1 MAIGISLH
9 IGVNQAEPAFNV
21 TKLKGCVNDADIMSR
36 IAVSRGFWAKRLVDE
51 EATFDRVKEAILWAA
66 SILTAGDIFFF
77 TFAGHGSFMSPDVVL
92 DEDDFKDETIL
103 LHDCLLIDN
112 YLRRI
117 LWTQFAEGVRIL
129 GIADSCHSGSVLLA
143 LAPATIPG
151 IPVVTGLAGD
161 LSVGG
166 VALDGVNVLSPVVG
180 APVRGLT
187 RDDRE
192 RIVGLRTEI
201 HEKLRNEVLA
211 TVDNTIKAQIL
222 SLSACEDNQ
231 EAVDGDPHGAFT
243 NALLQVWDD
252 ANFSGTYTDFIQKIQ
267 AKFPPGNAQHPT
279 LRPANVNQEFL
290 NQRPFTI

>member
-9 IGVNQAEPAFNV
+9 IGVNQADPAFDV
-21 TKLKGCVNDADIMSR
+21 KKLKGCVNDADIMSR

-66 SILTAGDIFFF
+66 SILKAGDIFFF
-77 TFAGHGSFMSPDVVL
+77 TFAGHGSFMSSEIVI
-92 DEDDFKDETIL
+92 DEDDLQDETIL
-103 LHDCLLIDN
+103 LHDCILIDN

-143 LAPATIPG
+143 LAPTTIPG
-151 IPVVTGLAGD
+151 IPVVTGLAGE
-161 LSVGG
+161 LGVGG
-166 VALDGVNVLSPVVG
+166 VALEGVNVLSPVVG
-180 APVRGLT
+180 APVRAFT
-187 RDDRE
+187 RDDRD
-192 RIVGLRTEI
+192 RIVGLRPEI
-201 HEKLRNEVLA
+201 HEKLKTDLELSTDTA
-211 TVDNTIKAQIL
+211 IKAKIL

-243 NALLQVWDD
+243 NALLEVWDD
-252 ANFSGTYTDFIQKIQ
+252 ANFSGTYTDFIQRIQ
-267 AKFPPGNAQHPT
+267 AKFPGNAQHPT
-279 LRPANVNQEFL
+279 LRPAEIDQGFL